1 MSRGVKDV
9 IVLYSLNNTS
19 VNEVT
24 MRKGMKGVMVLHPLN
39 KYFIQ

>member
-1 MSRGVKDV
+1 MSRDVKGV

-24 MRKGMKGVMVLHPLN
+24 LRKGIKGVMVLHPLN